1 MIDHCS
7 LVFSSLV
14 YSLIGCFK
22 LLKLLWFSN
31 YLPEVNFTYSLHTV
45 LVSYEKR
52 HNLNGTMQNRGT
64 PLVCSDLFIFW
75 EILETQV
82 ASWDQPGTSVCSKTP
97 EHKIWKEEPWH
108 YRGLKHMVVD
118 GVLFLA
124 SSTYKYTDTHTQMD
138 NKVSA
143 SRYPNVDIRHSSLS
157 ETAAR
162 YLISRSG
169 LRLSLTARVLAHPW
183 IFLASCHI
191 TSDSFAQEATI
202 SHFWHNPVPTGTKT
216 PACCTA
222 TCISFPMSEFHTYQT
237 LAAMLSFLCSH
248 QMSLTQRGEWLDST
262 SLE

>member
-52 HNLNGTMQNRGT
+52 QNLNSTMQNRGT
-64 PLVCSDLFIFW
+64 PLVCSDLFIFR
-75 EILETQV
+75 EILKTQV

-124 SSTYKYTDTHTQMD
+124 SSTYKYTDTHTHRWITRW
-138 NKVSA
+138 VPAAIPTWTS
-143 SRYPNVDIRHSSLS
+143 DIAHC
-157 ETAAR
+157 
-162 YLISRSG
+162 
-169 LRLSLTARVLAHPW
+169 LRLQPGISYQGQAWGCHSQRE
-183 IFLASCHI
+183 FL
-191 TSDSFAQEATI
+191 
-202 SHFWHNPVPTGTKT
+202 
-216 PACCTA
+216 
-222 TCISFPMSEFHTYQT
+222 HT
-237 LAAMLSFLCSH
+237 LGFF
-248 QMSLTQRGEWLDST
+248 
-262 SLE
+262 

>member
-22 LLKLLWFSN
+22 PLKLLWFSN

-52 HNLNGTMQNRGT
+52 QNLNGTLQNRGT
-64 PLVCSDLFIFW
+64 PLVCSDLFIFR

-124 SSTYKYTDTHTQMD
+124 SSTYKYTHTH
-138 NKVSA
+138 
-143 SRYPNVDIRHSSLS
+143 R
-157 ETAAR
+157 
-162 YLISRSG
+162 
-169 LRLSLTARVLAHPW
+169 W
-183 IFLASCHI
+183 I
-191 TSDSFAQEATI
+191 T
-202 SHFWHNPVPTGTKT
+202 
-216 PACCTA
+216 
-222 TCISFPMSEFHTYQT
+222 
-237 LAAMLSFLCSH
+237 
-248 QMSLTQRGEWLDST
+248 R
-262 SLE
+262 